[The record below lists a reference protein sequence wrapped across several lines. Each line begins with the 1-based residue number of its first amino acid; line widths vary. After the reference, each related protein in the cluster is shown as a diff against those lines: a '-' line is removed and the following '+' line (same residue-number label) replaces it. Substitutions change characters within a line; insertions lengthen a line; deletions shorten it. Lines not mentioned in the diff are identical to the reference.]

1 MQDFS
6 ARIHAGDIAEPAL
19 KHFNV
24 DAESENIQAADLD
37 PLPPMRRRVRV
48 QICAGETL
56 QANVVRAAE
65 IIFSEQFLHEQIA
78 AQSERRRAK
87 HRHQLGEALRG
98 RAHFFGLRQVHA
110 HAGLAENVFAGF
122 ERGDGDGRM
131 HVRRRADPDDIEVR
145 DREEVGPILHR
156 RGVRYIFLA
165 EFLRAF
171 VGGIR
176 DRHDLDLGMFLQ
188 TGQVPLFHDVARAD
202 DSDSQFL
209 MVRPAH
215 LGQLAI

>member
-1 MQDFS
+1 M
-6 ARIHAGDIAEPAL
+6 
-19 KHFNV
+19 
-24 DAESENIQAADLD
+24 
-37 PLPPMRRRVRV
+37 VR
-48 QICAGETL
+48 T
-56 QANVVRAAE
+56 AE
-65 IIFSEQFLHEQIA
+65 IIFREQFFHEQIA

-87 HRHQLGEALRG
+87 HRDQLGKPFRRG
-98 RAHFFGLRQVHA
+98 AHFFGFGEVHA

-131 HVRRRADPDDIEVR
+131 HVRRRADPDDVEVR
-145 DREEVGPILHR
+145 DREEVGPVLHR
-156 RGVRYIFLA
+156 RGVRRIFLA

-188 TGQVPLFHDVARAD
+188 PGQVPLFHDVARAD

-209 MVRPAH
+209 VIRPAH